1 MMFSVIPAAQPLIQ
15 SGKLRALGV
24 TTTQRIEPIPEV
36 PPLAD
41 IGVPGFNA
49 STWFMLVAPAKTPR
63 AIIDKLHAEL
73 RDFNGDP
80 AVREELVRQGLMP
93 VVSPAP
99 DALQAFVRSETM
111 RFDKIVRQAG
121 LAGSQ

>member
-1 MMFSVIPAAQPLIQ
+1 M
-15 SGKLRALGV
+15 LGV

-36 PPLAD
+36 PPLAE

-73 RDFNGDP
+73 RDFNRRSRRARGTRAP
-80 AVREELVRQGLMP
+80 G
-93 VVSPAP
+93 P
-99 DALQAFVRSETM
+99 DAGACRRRRTS
-111 RFDKIVRQAG
+111 
-121 LAGSQ
+121 